1 MKNLVK
7 LYPTGTLDPTIFYCQ
22 MLDITVK
29 FEELNGN
36 LDISKLS
43 VISGGMWTIFT
54 IKVGVYDIENAR
66 IAGKFIFSDIESH
79 IPQIKCNNADRDP
92 ETKSITSISNEK
104 GPKWVYVANM
114 FREEQGSK
122 CVAYFRDGSRSSK
135 RSPYIVLD
143 SHLNS
148 VDNVDLLMF
157 CTLLLAKQLKKRK
170 QSSQKYKYL
179 VKKYGRFSNDN

>member
-1 MKNLVK
+1 
-7 LYPTGTLDPTIFYCQ
+7 

-114 FREEQGSK
+114 VGS
-122 CVAYFRDGSRSSK
+122 F
-135 RSPYIVLD
+135 VLILHNCL
-143 SHLNS
+143 S
-148 VDNVDLLMF
+148 
-157 CTLLLAKQLKKRK
+157 
-170 QSSQKYKYL
+170 
-179 VKKYGRFSNDN
+179 